1 MAGGEGEKGRRR
13 VGSKIQ
19 NKKEEIEIT
28 LRIFEKVIS
37 KHFISLI
44 KHITTHI
51 CIYNLMFIYI

>member
-1 MAGGEGEKGRRR
+1 MAGGEGERGRRR

-19 NKKEEIEIT
+19 NKKEEIELT
-28 LRIFEKVIS
+28 LGIFEKVIS

-51 CIYNLMFIYI
+51 CIYI